1 MDYFGEFLKKNQWSL
16 KYHFHLFSQEVVDSI
31 ASLPNQS
38 DLVIQNGQITNEA
51 GRHGWVVV
59 IWCAR
64 VNLLCMCVTAKEND
78 KIDFEYIL
86 YNWDKHAN
94 MIWKKQKIIVWTSL
108 MSNLMPLTSIR
119 SLKIEASFVIGIV
132 LCASQDFTKQWS
144 LLSAVNWYLHV
155 HTVTIIDFFFD
166 FSKNVGNWY
175 IVISKWENVS

>member
-1 MDYFGEFLKKNQWSL
+1 
-16 KYHFHLFSQEVVDSI
+16 
-31 ASLPNQS
+31 
-38 DLVIQNGQITNEA
+38 
-51 GRHGWVVV
+51 
-59 IWCAR
+59 
-64 VNLLCMCVTAKEND
+64 MCVTAKEND

-86 YNWDKHAN
+86 YNWDKHTN

-155 HTVTIIDFFFD
+155 HRVTIIDFFFD
-166 FSKNVGNWY
+166 FSKMW
-175 IVISKWENVS
+175 VIGT

>member
-86 YNWDKHAN
+86 YNWDKHTN

-144 LLSAVNWYLHV
+144 LLSAVNWYLRV
-155 HTVTIIDFFFD
+155 HSDNNRFLFWFFQ
-166 FSKNVGNWY
+166 NVGNWY